1 MPRGDPMPTES
12 RFDTAD
18 LWRKDRDHVLHP
30 YTNFAA
36 FDREGSTVYA
46 AGRDHVIIDS
56 DGREYLD
63 GIAGLWCVNIGH
75 GRRDMAE
82 HLAEQAARL
91 AYFNTFEDATS
102 PPAAELA
109 ARLAELCPGDL
120 DHVFFSTGGS
130 MANDTAIK
138 IVHYHNNLLGRP
150 GKKLILSRDLAYH
163 GSTYLAHALTG
174 IRPTHQGFDVAGDV
188 VRYLSA
194 PYPYRRPDGM
204 DLDGFCDH
212 LVDELERTIA
222 EIGSARIAAFIA
234 EPILG
239 AGGVIVPPPGYHE
252 RTAEI
257 LRRHDILLIA
267 DEVVTAFGRLGH
279 MIASQ
284 ERFGIEP
291 DILVLAKGIS
301 SGYIPLGATVFSER
315 IHRVI
320 SRPKPGNPYFSH
332 GFTYSGHPLACAAG
346 LKNIEILEREGFC
359 SHVAE
364 WGPYFRREL
373 ATLEDLPIVGEV
385 RGSHYM
391 LALEYVRNKATRE
404 PFPDEV
410 AIGKRVYRHA
420 KQRGLII
427 RPIGPLNVLSPPL
440 TYDRA
445 AIDRTVEIVR
455 ESVQATMRDL
465 ETEGIGFEWT
475 AMA

>member
-1 MPRGDPMPTES
+1 MVNRS
-12 RFDTAD
+12 RYDTPA
-18 LWRKDRDHVLHP
+18 LWRKDKDHVLHP

-36 FDREGSTVYA
+36 FEREGSVVYA
-46 AGRDHVIIDS
+46 EGRDHFITDS

-63 GIAGLWCVNIGH
+63 GIAGLWCVNVGH
-75 GRRDMAE
+75 GRRDLADHM
-82 HLAEQAARL
+82 AEQAARL
-91 AYFNTFEDATS
+91 AYYNTFEDATS

-109 ARLAELCPGDL
+109 AKLADLCPGDL
-120 DHVFFSTGGS
+120 NHVFFSTGGS
-130 MANDTAIK
+130 VANDTAVK
-138 IVHYHNNLLGRP
+138 IVHYYNNLLGRP
-150 GKKLILSRDLAYH
+150 DKKLILSRDLAYH

-174 IRPTHQGFDVAGDV
+174 IRSTQMSFDVAGDV

-194 PYPYRRPDGM
+194 PYPYRRPEGM
-204 DLDGFCDH
+204 DLEAFCDH
-212 LVDELERTIA
+212 LVDELERTIV
-222 EIGSARIAAFIA
+222 EIGPDRIAAFIA

-279 MIASQ
+279 MVASKDH
-284 ERFGIEP
+284 FGVQP

-301 SGYIPLGATVFSER
+301 SGYIPLGATVLSER
-315 IHRVI
+315 IHQVI
-320 SRPKPGNPYFSH
+320 RRPKPGNPYFSH
-332 GFTYSGHPLACAAG
+332 GFTYSGHPLACAVG

-359 SHVAE
+359 AHVAE
-364 WGPYFRREL
+364 WGPYFHRQL
-373 ATLEDLPIVGEV
+373 ATLEELPIVGEV

-391 LALEYVRNKATRE
+391 LALEYVRDKATRE
-404 PFPDEV
+404 SFADEV

-420 KQRGLII
+420 KERGLIL

-440 TYDRA
+440 TYDRP

-455 ESVQATMRDL
+455 ESIEATMRDL
-465 ETEGIGFEWT
+465 RDEGIAYAWK